1 MKKSWF
7 MIFIL
12 VGCSNA
18 AVRSDSVSEVVQPVS
33 QQLRSSFDL
42 DPFYQQH
49 SDVLGFPVVASAK
62 VQPESLAEAR
72 YLILKMVGHRPE
84 ILTAMADNRTR
95 FTVMA
100 YDEWTTDVP
109 EHSDLR
115 PPEYWDRRARG
126 LGATRSRPS
135 VSCGEENLL
144 AMKGDPYS
152 TENILIHEFAHAI
165 HEMGLSTVDPTFDD
179 RLKEA
184 YQSAMDAGLWQGAYA
199 STNRMEY
206 WAEVVQ
212 SWFDTNRENDNQH
225 NHIDLRS
232 ELKVYDPAAAALCEE
247 VFGDGSWRYLH
258 PTRRSD
264 EPHLRE
270 MDRTT
275 LPTFRWADGMEEAY
289 QANPRSL

>member
-1 MKKSWF
+1 MRNWWF
-7 MIFIL
+7 LLLVL
-12 VGCSNA
+12 VGCQALSS
-18 AVRSDSVSEVVQPVS
+18 RDSVSEVVKPVS
-33 QQLRSSFDL
+33 VELRERLDL

-49 SDVLGFPVVASAK
+49 ADVSGFPVLASAN
-62 VQPESLAEAR
+62 VLPESLVEAR
-72 YLILKMVGHRPE
+72 HLILQMIGHRPDV
-84 ILTAMADNRTR
+84 LAAMAKNKTR

-100 YDEWTTDVP
+100 FNEWTTMVP

-144 AMKGDPYS
+144 AMEGDPYS

-165 HEMGLSTVDPTFDD
+165 HEMGLSSIDPTFDK
-179 RLKEA
+179 RLQQT
-184 YQSAMDAGLWQGAYA
+184 YRSAMEAGLWEGAYA

-212 SWFDTNRENDNQH
+212 SWFNTNRENDNQH
-225 NHIDLRS
+225 NHVDLRS
-232 ELKVYDPAAAALCEE
+232 ELKQYDPAAAALCEE
-247 VFGDGSWRYLH
+247 IFGDGSWRYVH
-258 PTRRSD
+258 PNLRSD

-270 MDRTT
+270 IDRDT
-275 LPTFRWADGMEEAY
+275 LPIFRWADGMEEAY
-289 QANPRSL
+289 RANQRPQ

>member
-1 MKKSWF
+1 MRKSLLLVLV
-7 MIFIL
+7 L
-12 VGCSNA
+12 VGCQLLGT
-18 AVRSDSVSEVVQPVS
+18 RETVSELVKPVPD
-33 QQLRSSFDL
+33 QLRESFHL
-42 DPFYQQH
+42 DPFYQQYAEV
-49 SDVLGFPVVASAK
+49 SGFPIVASEK
-62 VQPESLAEAR
+62 VLPESIAEAR
-72 YLILKMVGHRPE
+72 YLILKMVGHRPD
-84 ILTAMADNRTR
+84 ILAAMTKNRTR

-100 YDEWTTDVP
+100 FDEWTTMVP

-144 AMKGDPYS
+144 AMNGDPYS

-165 HEMGLSTVDPTFDD
+165 HEMGLSTVDPTFDA
-179 RLKEA
+179 RLQEA
-184 YQSAMDAGLWQGAYA
+184 YETAMSSGLWKGAYA

-225 NHIDLRS
+225 NHVDLRS
-232 ELKVYDPAAAALCEE
+232 ELLEYDPAAAALCEE
-247 VFGDGSWRYLH
+247 IFGDGTWRYVH
-258 PTRRSD
+258 PTKRSD
-264 EPHLRE
+264 EPHLRGI
-270 MDRTT
+270 DRES

-289 QANPRSL
+289 RANPRPL

>member
-1 MKKSWF
+1 MRRFSF
-7 MIFIL
+7 LLIVL
-12 VGCSNA
+12 AGCNTLSF
-18 AVRSDSVSEVVQPVS
+18 RDPVS
-33 QQLRSSFDL
+33 AVVKPVSDELRASLNL

-49 SDVLGFPVVASAK
+49 ADVSGFPVLASAK
-62 VQPESLAEAR
+62 AQPESLVEAR
-72 YLILKMVGHRPE
+72 YLILQMVGHRPD
-84 ILTAMADNRTR
+84 ILSAMAKSGTR

-100 YDEWTTDVP
+100 YNEWTTMVP

-165 HEMGLSTVDPTFDD
+165 HEMGLSSVDRTFDT

-184 YQSAMDAGLWQGAYA
+184 YRSAMKAGLWKGAYA

-225 NHIDLRS
+225 NHVDLRS
-232 ELKVYDPAAAALCEE
+232 ELKEYDPTAAALCEE
-247 VFGDGSWRYLH
+247 IFGDGPWRYVH
-258 PTRRSD
+258 PTQRSH
-264 EPHLRE
+264 EPHLRDI
-270 MDRTT
+270 DRDS
-275 LPTFRWADGMEEAY
+275 LPTFRWAAGMEEAY
-289 QANPRSL
+289 QANPSPQ